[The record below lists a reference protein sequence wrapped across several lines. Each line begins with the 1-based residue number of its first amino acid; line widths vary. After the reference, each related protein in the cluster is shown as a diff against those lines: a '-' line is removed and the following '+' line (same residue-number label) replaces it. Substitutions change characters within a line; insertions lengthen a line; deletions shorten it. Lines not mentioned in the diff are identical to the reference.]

1 MSRIAMI
8 ARCSTGSAAI
18 AASTTRRT
26 AAPRRTSSA
35 SVRQSRGYARQ
46 CPGKASS
53 PSRKRSAST
62 AGAAGSTSPPTGP
75 GASGAES
82 RTTNR
87 NSHGLSAVRPSKRST
102 SPSAAVHAS
111 CATCA
116 AVSGASTNAPATAS
130 MHPWCR
136 STAVV
141 NACSSPSRIAPTRL
155 ISSGVAMI
163 LCALSATA
171 PRTYP
176 ARGRRRSQTV
186 HSRRRVRPPAAPR
199 AAYGEREPSRVRLRV
214 VRQAGELALDIPIP
228 PEAADRALP
237 SAAHR
242 LVRLAVGL
250 VAGRD
255 LRLEVAVLG
264 LDDLVV
270 VLAVVVDV
278 AGAAELRA
286 GHGLHGRQAT
296 HARPRGLLES

>member
-155 ISSGVAMI
+155 ISSGVAVI
-163 LCALSATA
+163 RCALSAIGTPNLSGA
-171 PRTYP
+171 
-176 ARGRRRSQTV
+176 
-186 HSRRRVRPPAAPR
+186 RPPAQKNGPLAASPPAPR
-199 AAYGEREPSRVRLRV
+199 APYGEREPRRVRLRV
-214 VRQAGELALDIPIP
+214 VRQARELALDIPIP

-270 VLAVVVDV
+270 VLAVVLDV
-278 AGAAELRA
+278 AGAAELLA
-286 GHGLHGRQAT
+286 GHRLHGRHGTA
-296 HARPRGLLES
+296 ARPWALLES